1 MNLAS
6 VPGDLDLEASLAS
19 TLEKET
25 GPALSLT
32 GSSEGTD
39 ITVETDLEDIIID
52 EDLVEILIKAVEI
65 QEIDIERAADQERED
80 NMKDLETEEDTV
92 LMTKIIQAIASIK
105 VVEEEAHLKR

>member
-1 MNLAS
+1 M
-6 VPGDLDLEASLAS
+6 
-19 TLEKET
+19 
-25 GPALSLT
+25 
-32 GSSEGTD
+32 
-39 ITVETDLEDIIID
+39 
-52 EDLVEILIKAVEI
+52 EILIKAVEI